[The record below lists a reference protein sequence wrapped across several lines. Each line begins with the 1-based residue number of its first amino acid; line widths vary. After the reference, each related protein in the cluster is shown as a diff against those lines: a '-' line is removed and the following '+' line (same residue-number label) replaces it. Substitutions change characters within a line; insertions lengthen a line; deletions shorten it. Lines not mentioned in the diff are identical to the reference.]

1 MMEEKRKAK
10 RRKIKVMQ
18 MLRVAMLKERRK
30 RRSLSFYL

>member
-1 MMEEKRKAK
+1 MMEEKRSAK

-30 RRSLSFYL
+30 RRSLLFCV